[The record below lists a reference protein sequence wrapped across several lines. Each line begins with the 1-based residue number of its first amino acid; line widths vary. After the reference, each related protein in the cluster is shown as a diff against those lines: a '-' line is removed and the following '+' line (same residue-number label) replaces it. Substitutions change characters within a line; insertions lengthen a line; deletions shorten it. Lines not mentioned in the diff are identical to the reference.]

1 MKLRIGVLMGGTS
14 IEREVSFNSG
24 RTICDHLDTG
34 LYEIIPLFQS
44 HDKTIYLLPW
54 RFIHRGKI
62 SDFENRL
69 SNEAKS
75 VNWDEIKNQVDF
87 IYLALH
93 GRHSEDGEI
102 QGMLELLQIP
112 YLGSKVF
119 ASAIGMNK
127 PAQKLILKAHGI
139 KVPKGI
145 TVKRDLI
152 KSLPSTLDEIKKQ
165 IDQEKLSYPL
175 ICKPENE
182 GSSLGVNLIKNESM
196 LAQAIIDSSFIN
208 NDIPQAVLLEEY
220 INGMEFSCII
230 LSDSATH
237 APIPLPAS
245 EIIREEGSDLFNYEQ
260 KYMPGRAHKITPAR
274 ISNELMKKVQD
285 TCIQVMNALSM
296 TNLARIDGF
305 ITNNNDIVI
314 IDPNTLSGMG
324 PSQFIFRQAAE
335 LNISHTMLI
344 NHLIKTELSL
354 YGINQSDT
362 MMKNRINHT
371 IAPKIRVGVIFGG
384 RSNEK
389 EISLESGRNVCYK
402 LSPEKYEVLPLFLS
416 SDLSLFEIDHK
427 LLVRNSTKEIQAG
440 LNESKKITWSAL
452 KNHIDFA
459 FIALHGGEGENGVM
473 QASLETLDIPYN
485 GSGIFSSAL
494 CMNKFNTNMLLKEAG
509 FEVPNNTLIEKN
521 DFFSNSESH
530 LHKIEQ
536 LGFPVIIKPHDDG
549 CSVFVQK
556 VHNKN
561 EAVKAL
567 NEIFMHKETA
577 LVEEFIKGME
587 LTVGVLGNENPL
599 VLPPSYTVT
608 SGDILS
614 IEEKFLPGAGENQT
628 PAPLSKEETAFV
640 QSTIGKVFEAAQC
653 SGYARIDCFYQNKKI
668 SPTGQQRLIVIEI
681 NSLPGLTPAT
691 CIFHQ
696 AAELGT
702 KPMDFIDKIVELG
715 FEKHREKTIPQ
726 ARPNIQLV
734 NI

>member
-44 HDKTIYLLPW
+44 LDKTIYILPW

-62 SDFENRL
+62 SDFEHRL
-69 SNEAKS
+69 AGEAQS
-75 VNWDEIKNQVDF
+75 VNWEEIKNQVDF

-102 QGMLELLQIP
+102 QAMLELLQIP

-127 PAQKLILKAHGI
+127 PAQKLMLQAHGI
-139 KVPKGI
+139 RVPKGI
-145 TVKRDLI
+145 TVKHQLI
-152 KSLPSTLDEIKKQ
+152 CQLPTTLDVIKDQ
-165 IDQEKLSYPL
+165 IIQSHLSYPL

-182 GSSLGVNLIKNESM
+182 GSSLGVHLIKDESM
-196 LAQAIIDSSFIN
+196 LAQALINSSFIN
-208 NDIPQAVLLEEY
+208 NNIPQAVLIEEY
-220 INGMEFSCII
+220 MTGMEFSCII
-230 LSDSATH
+230 LSDSTTH
-237 APIPLPAS
+237 MPIPLPAS
-245 EIIREEGSDLFNYEQ
+245 EIIRETGSDVFNYEQ

-274 ISNELMKKVQD
+274 ISNELMTKIQD
-285 TCIQVMNALSM
+285 TCIRVMKALSM
-296 TNLARIDGF
+296 QNLARIDGF
-305 ITNNNDIVI
+305 ITDDHDVVI

-354 YGINQSDT
+354 YGINHIEN
-362 MMKNRINHT
+362 MMKNRGEQSIL
-371 IAPKIRVGVIFGG
+371 PKTRVGVIFGG

-416 SDLSLFEIDHK
+416 HDLSLFEIDHK

-440 LNESKKITWSAL
+440 LNQSKKITWSNL

-459 FIALHGGEGENGVM
+459 FIALHGGEGENGII
-473 QASLETLDIPYN
+473 QGSLETLDIPYN

-509 FEVPNNTLIEKN
+509 FEVPQNTFIEKN
-521 DFFSNSESH
+521 DFIENSENC

-561 EAVKAL
+561 DARNAL
-567 NEIFMHKETA
+567 NEIFSQKDA
-577 LVEEFIKGME
+577 VLAEEFIRGME
-587 LTVGVLGNENPL
+587 LTVGVLGNDKPL

-628 PAPLSKEETAFV
+628 PAPLSQEETIFV
-640 QSTIGKVFEAAQC
+640 QSIIGKVFEAAQC
-653 SGYARIDCFYQNKKI
+653 SGYARIDCFYQNEKT
-668 SPTGQQRLIVIEI
+668 SPTSQKRLIIIEI

-696 AAELGT
+696 AAELGM

-715 FEKHREKTIPQ
+715 FEKHRKRTIPQ
-726 ARPNIQLV
+726 SRPHID
-734 NI
+734 